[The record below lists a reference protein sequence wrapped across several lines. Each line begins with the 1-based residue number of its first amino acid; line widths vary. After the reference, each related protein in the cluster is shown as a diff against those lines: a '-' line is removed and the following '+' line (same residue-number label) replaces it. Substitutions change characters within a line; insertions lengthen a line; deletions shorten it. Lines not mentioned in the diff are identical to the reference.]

1 MRFVHGMNSGNGKT
15 TATEYTALHCINAY
29 LKNMFFTNYVIHIN
43 PKLISPFIYKN
54 IYMPIKFTMRHFEA
68 CSSFLSNT
76 LRQQKVSDNL
86 YKIP

>member
-15 TATEYTALHCINAY
+15 AATEYTALHCINTY

-43 PKLISPFIYKN
+43 PKLIPPFIYKN
-54 IYMPIKFTMRHFEA
+54 MYMPIKFTMRHFEA
-68 CSSFLSNT
+68 CSSFLRYT